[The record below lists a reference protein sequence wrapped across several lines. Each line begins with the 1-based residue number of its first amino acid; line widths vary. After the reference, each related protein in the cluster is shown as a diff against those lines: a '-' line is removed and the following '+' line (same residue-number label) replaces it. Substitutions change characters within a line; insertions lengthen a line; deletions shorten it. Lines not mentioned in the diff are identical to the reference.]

1 MASKFLLVA
10 QREYLTRVRKK
21 AFILLTLTVPLLLA
35 AFGVFMA
42 KIAQSDNDTTDVVE
56 VCDDSGLHLA
66 SRLVSTP
73 RLRFETAAGTLA
85 EAKKGFQKA
94 KHDGLLYLPAGLEV
108 EKPAGIQFYGK
119 GNIGLKKQLA
129 VENALNKAFSEL
141 KMQQSGLSQE
151 QLDRLRSKVAL
162 QTISL
167 DDAGKEADSNAAA
180 TTATAYVLALLI
192 YLFIFMYGVQIMR
205 GVGEEKSSRIMEV
218 MLSSVKPFD
227 LMMGKIMGI
236 AAVGLTQ
243 FLLWGLLSAGASS
256 VLMPL
261 LVGLDKGKPK
271 TEAVAAPAPAPGAPA
286 AAMPDPEQA
295 TATGKFDRSMMAQNA
310 PMTPAAGP
318 SKLFGTLASL
328 PLGTILFGFLV
339 YFLGGYLLYGALFGA
354 VGAAVDDQTDT
365 QQFML
370 PITLPLILS
379 YIVGVSVILR
389 NPDGPV
395 AFWMSMIPF
404 TSPIAMVIRLPFGV
418 PAWQLALS
426 IGLLVL
432 GFIGTV
438 WVAARIY
445 RVGVL
450 MYGKKV
456 TYKELGKWM
465 FYKG

>member
-21 AFILLTLTVPLLLA
+21 AFIVLTLAVPLLLA
-35 AFGVFMA
+35 GFGVFVA
-42 KIAQSDNDTTDVVE
+42 KIASSDNDTTDVVE
-56 VCDDSGLHLA
+56 VRDDSGLGIA

-73 RLRFETAAGTLA
+73 QLRFETATGTLA

-94 KHDGLLYLPAGLEV
+94 KHDGLVYLPAGLDV
-108 EKPAGIQFYGK
+108 EKPTGVQFFGK
-119 GNIGLKKQLA
+119 GNISLKKQLA
-129 VENALNKAFSEL
+129 VETALNKAFSEL
-141 KMQQSGLSQE
+141 KMQKSGLSQD
-151 QLDRLRSKVAL
+151 QLDRLRSKVDL
-162 QTISL
+162 QAISL
-167 DDAGKEADSNAAA
+167 DETGKEADSNALA
-180 TTATAYVLALLI
+180 TSGTAYVLALAI
-192 YLFIFMYGVQIMR
+192 YMFIFIYGVQIMR

-227 LMMGKIMGI
+227 LMMGKIVGI

-243 FLLWGLLSAGASS
+243 FLLWGLLSFGVSS
-256 VLMPL
+256 VVLPL
-261 LVGLDKGKPK
+261 FTSDKPK
-271 TEAVAAPAPAPGAPA
+271 TEVAAGPTAPGAAKSSANDEPRSA
-286 AAMPDPEQA
+286 AAAFDKGMDAQKQQSVM
-295 TATGKFDRSMMAQNA
+295 TGRFKAFEV
-310 PMTPAAGP
+310 
-318 SKLFGTLASL
+318 LANL
-328 PLGTILFGFLV
+328 PIGTILFGFII

-365 QQFML
+365 QQFMF
-370 PITLPLILS
+370 PITMPLILS

-418 PAWQLALS
+418 PMWQLALS
-426 IGLLVL
+426 IALLIL

-445 RVGVL
+445 RVGIL

>member
-1 MASKFLLVA
+1 MASKFFLIA

-21 AFILLTLTVPLLLA
+21 AFIVLTLAVPLLLA
-35 AFGVFMA
+35 AFGFIIA
-42 KIAQSDNDTTDVVE
+42 KVASSDNGTTDVVE
-56 VCDDSGLHLA
+56 VRDDSGLNVAGRLA
-66 SRLVSTP
+66 STP
-73 RLRFETAAGTLA
+73 PLRFVPATGTLA

-94 KHDGLLYLPAGLEV
+94 KHDGLLVLPAGLDV
-108 EKPAGIQFYGK
+108 EKPVGVQFFGK
-119 GNIGLKKQLA
+119 GNISLKKQVA
-129 VENALNKAFSEL
+129 VEAALNKAFSDL
-141 KMQQSGLSQE
+141 KMQKSGLTQD
-151 QLDRLRSKVAL
+151 QLDRLRSQVDL

-167 DDAGKEADSNAAA
+167 DETGKEADSNALA
-180 TTATAYVLALLI
+180 TSGIAYALALAI
-192 YLFIFMYGVQIMR
+192 YFFIFIYGVQIMR

-227 LMMGKIMGI
+227 LMMGKIVGI

-243 FLLWGLLSAGASS
+243 FLLWGVLSFGVSS
-256 VLMPL
+256 VVLPMLM
-261 LVGLDKGKPK
+261 GNDKPK
-271 TEAVAAPAPAPGAPA
+271 TGVAAAPTAPRATA
-286 AAMPDPEQA
+286 AADEPESAAATFDKGIDKQKDQA
-295 TATGKFDRSMMAQNA
+295 TN
-310 PMTPAAGP
+310 PAGRF
-318 SKLFGTLASL
+318 SFFSTLAAL
-328 PLGTILFGFLV
+328 PLGTILFGFII

-365 QQFML
+365 QQFMF
-370 PITLPLILS
+370 PITMPLILS

-395 AFWMSMIPF
+395 AFWMSMFPL

-418 PAWQLALS
+418 PMWQLALS
-426 IGLLVL
+426 IFLLIL
-432 GFIGTV
+432 GFLGAV

-445 RVGVL
+445 RVGIL

>member
-1 MASKFLLVA
+1 MASNFLLVA

-21 AFILLTLTVPLLLA
+21 AFIVLTLAVPLLLA
-35 AFGVFMA
+35 GFGVFIA
-42 KIAQSDNDTTDVVE
+42 KIANSDNGSTEVVE
-56 VCDDSGLHLA
+56 VRDDSGLNLA
-66 SRLVSTP
+66 GRLVSTP
-73 RLRFETAAGTLA
+73 QLRFETATGTLA

-94 KHDGLLYLPAGLEV
+94 KHDGLLVLPVGLDV
-108 EKPAGIQFYGK
+108 EKPTGVQFYGK
-119 GNIGLKKQLA
+119 GNISLKKQLA
-129 VENALNKAFSEL
+129 VETALNKAFSDL
-141 KMQQSGLSQE
+141 KMQKSGLSQD
-151 QLDRLRSKVAL
+151 QLNRLRSRVDL
-162 QTISL
+162 QAISL
-167 DDAGKEADSNAAA
+167 DETGKEADSNALA
-180 TTATAYVLALLI
+180 TSGIAYVLALAI
-192 YLFIFMYGVQIMR
+192 YLFIFIYGVQIMR

-227 LMMGKIMGI
+227 LMMGKIVGI

-243 FLLWGLLSAGASS
+243 FLMWGLLSFGASS
-256 VLMPL
+256 VLLPL
-261 LVGLDKGKPK
+261 LTDDKERPK
-271 TEAVAAPAPAPGAPA
+271 TEVAATNTSALGTSSA
-286 AAMPDPEQA
+286 ASAADNEPQSA
-295 TATGKFDRSMMAQNA
+295 AGKFDRGMTKQSAQMN
-310 PMTPAAGP
+310 PAGRFNIL
-318 SKLFGTLASL
+318 STLGNL
-328 PLGTILFGFLV
+328 PIGTILFGFII

-365 QQFML
+365 QQFMF
-370 PITLPLILS
+370 PITMPLVLS

-418 PAWQLALS
+418 PMWQLALS
-426 IGLLVL
+426 IVLLIL

-456 TYKELGKWM
+456 TYRELGKWM

>member
-1 MASKFLLVA
+1 MASKFFLIA

-21 AFILLTLTVPLLLA
+21 SFIVLTLAVPLLLA
-35 AFGVFMA
+35 AFGFIIA
-42 KIAQSDNDTTDVVE
+42 KVASSDNDTTDVVE
-56 VCDDSGLHLA
+56 VRDDSGLNIA
-66 SRLVSTP
+66 SHLVSTP
-73 RLRFETAAGTLA
+73 QLRFETATGTLA
-85 EAKKGFQKA
+85 EAKKGFLKA
-94 KHDGLLYLPAGLEV
+94 KHDGLVVLPAGLDV
-108 EKPAGIQFYGK
+108 ENPTGVQFFGK
-119 GNIGLKKQLA
+119 GNISLKKELA
-129 VENALNKAFSEL
+129 VKNALDKAFSDL
-141 KMQQSGLSQE
+141 KMKKSGLSQE
-151 QLDRLRSKVAL
+151 QLDRLRSKVVL
-162 QTISL
+162 QAVSL
-167 DDAGKEADSNAAA
+167 DETGKEADSNALA
-180 TTATAYVLALLI
+180 TSGMAYALALAI
-192 YLFIFMYGVQIMR
+192 YLFIFIYGVQIMR

-227 LMMGKIMGI
+227 LMMGKIVGI

-243 FLLWGLLSAGASS
+243 FLLWGVLSFGVSS
-256 VLMPL
+256 VVLPMLM
-261 LVGLDKGKPK
+261 GKDKPK
-271 TEAVAAPAPAPGAPA
+271 TEVAVAPTAPGAA
-286 AAMPDPEQA
+286 AASAADEPESAVATFDKGMDKQKDQA
-295 TATGKFDRSMMAQNA
+295 TNS
-310 PMTPAAGP
+310 AGR
-318 SKLFGTLASL
+318 FAFFNTIANL
-328 PLGTILFGFLV
+328 PLGTILFGFIV

-365 QQFML
+365 QQFMF
-370 PITLPLILS
+370 PITMPLILS

-395 AFWMSMIPF
+395 AFWMSIFPL

-426 IGLLVL
+426 IFLLIL

-445 RVGVL
+445 RVGIL